1 MKQKMLMTK
10 KIGKTVTLF
19 MAAVLVLT
27 GCATTPEAYQD
38 VDYAMQSNDF
48 EAGIEAIKKGQEG
61 KKPLYDEKNAVSLY
75 MDKGLLEHYAGNYAS
90 SSTDLQQAERL
101 IEEAFTK
108 SVTQNAASFIAN
120 DNTKEY
126 PGEDFEDIYINV
138 FNALNYYNKG
148 DLEGALVEIRKLT
161 WTNGKLDMLGRKYEG
176 AKASAGEYVLEQLG
190 KIGLKINPDLPQGDS
205 VNFADSVLSRYLG
218 ALFYLGNGNADSARI
233 EFERLRAAHAANPNV
248 YYHPFPE
255 SAMAARNVPQGKARL
270 NVVGFAGLS
279 PVKEEGVFVS
289 AFPFFQN
296 AVLRTPEFKLPK
308 FVKRPNRIDRIEVV
322 VEGADAFN
330 LELIEDI
337 GAVAEETYNAR
348 FGSLFFKTY
357 IRTLLKYAAVD
368 IAAIAAGKTPG
379 GSLAQTAAVVAG
391 KKVADATEKAD
402 IRMSRYFP
410 GKAYIG
416 GVNLDPG
423 SYTVAVR
430 YYQGSNVIAT
440 EERLV
445 DVSAGALNLLEVINL
460 GGGGSSRPSGGGS
473 VAAGG
478 GSSGDSS
485 SSSSSADDASAS
497 WNEPAGS
504 SAAAGEGNSA
514 RLHTIGVSLGSA
526 FSDPWVIATVHGTFS
541 PVRHM
546 LLELGLDA
554 GFISA
559 HRFDDD
565 YSRDPLSGY
574 FSFYPFLHIGGFIP
588 FREKGGWYIGGGGG
602 YMGGRYTWGY
612 RYAVVSVFAADFI
625 TGFNIG
631 NVFDISYTVRTNF
644 RSASNKLS
652 LGYTYRFK

>member
-1 MKQKMLMTK
+1 MNTKRTIGYGFLAVMLA
-10 KIGKTVTLF
+10 LAF
-19 MAAVLVLT
+19 A

-75 MDKGLLEHYAGNYAS
+75 LDKGLLEHYAGNYANS
-90 SSTDLQQAERL
+90 SADLQQAERL

-108 SVTQNAASFIAN
+108 SVTQEVASYIAN

-190 KIGLKINPDLPQGDS
+190 KIGLKINPELPQGDS
-205 VNFADSVLSRYLG
+205 VNFADSTLARYLG

-330 LELIEDI
+330 LELIEDM

-368 IAAIAAGKTPG
+368 VAAVAAGKTKG
-379 GSLAQTAAVVAG
+379 GSLAQTAAAAAG
-391 KKVADATEKAD
+391 KKTADATEKAD

-430 YYQGSNVIAT
+430 YYQGNNVIAT
-440 EERLV
+440 EERRI
-445 DVSAGALNLLEVINL
+445 DVSAGALNLLETINL
-460 GGGGSSRPSGGGS
+460 GGSQPLQNAGQQTANNGSGGTSSSPSSAQSGNSTGQAASDYQNFTAGQRWGTWGLNWLIPGLGSYVIMHDTRGGTIQLAVGLGGTALSLSGS
-473 VAAGG
+473 VLILNSLSSYYINPAKYYTGFGLLIAGG
-478 GSSGDSS
+478 ISG
-485 SSSSSADDASAS
+485 
-497 WNEPAGS
+497 
-504 SAAAGEGNSA
+504 
-514 RLHTIGVSLGSA
+514 
-526 FSDPWVIATVHGTFS
+526 
-541 PVRHM
+541 
-546 LLELGLDA
+546 
-554 GFISA
+554 IS
-559 HRFDDD
+559 RFT
-565 YSRDPLSGY
+565 Y
-574 FSFYPFLHIGGFIP
+574 
-588 FREKGGWYIGGGGG
+588 
-602 YMGGRYTWGY
+602 
-612 RYAVVSVFAADFI
+612 
-625 TGFNIG
+625 NI
-631 NVFDISYTVRTNF
+631 V
-644 RSASNKLS
+644 RSATYGKPRRTAS
-652 LGYTYRFK
+652 LVDPEAWNIAILPGKNGIEQVRLAYTLRF